1 MSLTFGH
8 PWALLLLVAVAAVAV
23 AIGLTVRPASVRAAL
38 GAALPA
44 LAATALVLA
53 LAAPVVR
60 TGDHRATTVLVDRS
74 ASVDGRMRQTE
85 DRWLKRARGH
95 DCPGP
100 CRVVSFA
107 ATPVT
112 LAAGGQPPNR
122 NATDLQSGL
131 AAAAALTPPGGRL
144 VVLSDGGQTQ
154 GDAAAAAAV
163 AGRRN
168 LSVDWVPLVDPSRRD
183 AAITAIHVPAAVHV
197 GDTVP
202 LTVTVHSTV
211 AAAAVLGISRDGG
224 HPASQSIR
232 LRAGDN
238 PLLLLYTATRR
249 GWNSFSAT
257 IALPGDSDRAN
268 DAGSAV
274 VHVGAPPRVLVVA
287 DHSSRAAA
295 LLSRR
300 RLQVTTVAPGKLP
313 DDAAAYRRDDAV
325 VLDDVPATALR
336 SAQIAALVAAVR
348 LGGLGAVAL
357 GGPHSFSL
365 GRYAKSSLQQI
376 LPVSSLVP
384 GNLRRRNLAI
394 ELVLDRSGSMM
405 DRAGGVPKIQMARS
419 GARQT
424 AAFIAKKN
432 DELGIV
438 DFDVAAHVLT
448 PLRRL
453 SPGASQRSVDAWI
466 ATLQAD
472 GGTDIY
478 AGLKAGFEQLQNAT
492 TKQRHIILMT
502 DGISAKA
509 NYEPLL
515 AQLRAEHITVTTVA
529 LGADADRT
537 LLRQIANGT
546 GGHAYATDN
555 ARQLP
560 KIFVKD
566 TRLSAKPVR
575 VKGHLRVLVASD
587 SPILRS
593 LAGRQPPG
601 LSGNVVTT
609 LKAGAQADLEATNH
623 RRTTD
628 PALAEWQVGA
638 GRTVAWTAGL
648 GAPWATAWETQP
660 AVFDDAVR
668 WAERGAVAGRLLPTP
683 TAVARTLG
691 LDLSQAGAS
700 AAEVTAV
707 AGTLTGPNGTAH
719 RVVFDRVGPA
729 LYRADV
735 SALPEGVYRFAVTAE
750 GDRSLASSGLVAL
763 PYPAEQSP
771 VPALVS
777 PLGQLVTQT
786 GGVVISAGDTGALVG
801 HRYALRELLTWI
813 ALALFFVGVAV
824 RMWPGAGGGSRGGG
838 GPRGGRPA
846 IAPGLGPN
854 GSSVDLPAPEQRPL
868 PGEREDELERVGAG
882 VRRHVTDA
890 GRRARRLGLG
900 PEPGVSLRVALAHLI
915 GHQRPQQLAGLVVA
929 QLGGAE
935 RSGDRLGRVQQLYE
949 RGRASRPR
957 QA

>member
-1 MSLTFGH
+1 MSLTIGH
-8 PWALLLLVAVAAVAV
+8 PWTLLLLVAVAAVGV
-23 AIGLTVRPASVRAAL
+23 AIGLLVRPASVRAAL
-38 GAALPA
+38 GVALPA

-60 TGDHRATTVLVDRS
+60 TGHHRATTVLVDRS
-74 ASVDGRMRQTE
+74 ASIDGRMRRIE
-85 DRWLKRARGH
+85 DRWLQRARGH

-100 CRVVSFA
+100 CRVISFA
-107 ATPVT
+107 ATPQT
-112 LAAGGQPPNR
+112 LTAGGQPPNP

-131 AAAAALTPPGGRL
+131 AAAVGLAPPGGRL

-154 GDAAAAAAV
+154 GDAVAAAAT
-163 AGRRN
+163 AGRRG
-168 LSVDWVPLVDPSRRD
+168 LSVDWVPLVDRSRRD

-202 LTVTVHSTV
+202 LTLTVHSTV
-211 AAAAVLGISRDGG
+211 AATAVLRISRDGG
-224 HPASQSIR
+224 HPGSQAIR

-257 IALPGDSDRAN
+257 IAEPGDADPAD

-287 DHSSRAAA
+287 EHSSRAAA

-300 RLQVTTVAPGKLP
+300 RLQVTTIAPGKLP
-313 DDAAAYRRDDAV
+313 DDPAAYRRDDAV
-325 VLDDVPATALR
+325 VLDDVPATAL
-336 SAQIAALVAAVR
+336 SAKQIAALVAAVR
-348 LGGLGAVAL
+348 LDGLGTVAL

-365 GRYAKSSLQQI
+365 GRYAKSPLQQI
-376 LPVSSLVP
+376 LPVSSLLP

-424 AAFIAKKN
+424 AAFVAKKN

-438 DFDVAAHVLT
+438 DFDVAPHVLT

-453 SPGASQRSVDAWI
+453 SPGASERSVDAWI

-478 AGLKAGFEQLQNAT
+478 AGLKAGLEQLQNST
-492 TKQRHIILMT
+492 VKQRHMILMT

-515 AQLRAEHITVTTVA
+515 AQLRADHITVTTVA

-537 LLRQIANGT
+537 LLRQIAKGT

-575 VKGHLRVLVASD
+575 VTGHLRVLVASD

-601 LSGNVVTT
+601 LRGNVVTT
-609 LKAGAQADLEATNH
+609 LKAGAQADLEATNR

-638 GRTVAWTAGL
+638 GRAVAWTPGI
-648 GAPWATAWETQP
+648 GAPWATKWQTQP

-668 WAERGAVAGRLLPTP
+668 WADRGAVAGRLLPAP
-683 TAVARTLG
+683 
-691 LDLSQAGAS
+691 
-700 AAEVTAV
+700 TAV
-707 AGTLTGPNGTAH
+707 AGTLGLDLAQAGTGAAAVTAITGTLTGGNGTAH

-750 GDRSLASSGLVAL
+750 GVRGLASSGLVAL

-771 VPALVS
+771 VPATVS

-786 GGVVISAGDTGALVG
+786 GGVVFAAGDTGALVG
-801 HRYALRELLTWI
+801 HRYALRDLLTWI

-824 RMWPGAGGGSRGGG
+824 RMWQGAGGGPGAGGG
-838 GPRGGRPA
+838 GPRGRRPGVGS
-846 IAPGLGPN
+846 GLGPD
-854 GSSVDLPAPEQRPL
+854 GASVDLPAPEQGPVA
-868 PGEREDELERVGAG
+868 GEREDELERVGAG
-882 VRRHVTDA
+882 VRRHVADA
-890 GRRARRLGLG
+890 GRRARRLSFG
-900 PEPGVSLRVALAHLI
+900 PEPGVALRVTLPHLI
-915 GHQRPQQLAGLVVA
+915 GHQRSQ
-929 QLGGAE
+929 
-935 RSGDRLGRVQQLYE
+935 
-949 RGRASRPR
+949 
-957 QA
+957 